1 MAKTPEQ
8 MWHETDMKIDAENRA
23 KQLAL
28 AHWQYVES
36 VSQFHYITAFEHGF
50 KHGFDDGFKDGV
62 ELAKHSAKGN

>member
-8 MWHETDMKIDAENRA
+8 MWHETDMKIDA

-36 VSQFHYITAFEHGF
+36 VLRAHQASIEIITVAQFHYMTAFEHGF
-50 KHGFDDGFKDGV
+50 KHGV
-62 ELAKHSAKGN
+62 ESVK